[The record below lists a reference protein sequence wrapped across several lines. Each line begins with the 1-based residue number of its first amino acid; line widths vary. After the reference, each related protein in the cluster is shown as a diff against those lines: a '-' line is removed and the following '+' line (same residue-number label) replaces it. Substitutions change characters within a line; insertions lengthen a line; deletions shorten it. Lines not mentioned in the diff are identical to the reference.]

1 MNRFAQYIL
10 EEKIREVSDSEPVRT
25 DDTKR
30 AMVNQIASYL
40 NRFVAS
46 PKEGDVKSML
56 LLIAALSVLNT
67 TETDQSIQTAKRL
80 AQLAFNRSSR
90 GKRP

>member
-1 MNRFAQYIL
+1 MNRFTQFIL
-10 EEKIREVSDSEPVRT
+10 EEKIREVSDSENIKT
-25 DDTKR
+25 DDTKK
-30 AMVNQIASYL
+30 AMVNQIASYM
-40 NRFVAS
+40 NRFVTS

-56 LLIAALSVLNT
+56 LLIAALTAINT
-67 TETDQSIQTAKRL
+67 SDSDQAIQTAKRL